1 MEHSHSETF
10 SNEEAVQELE
20 EVQQHYTAE
29 YVKELQESLNWHAA
43 ILTVLLAEAGGV
55 VEVEAKDLEG
65 IQLEKAKAQVSYDEE
80 RNAYIIEG
88 LYTEDES

>member
-1 MEHSHSETF
+1 MEPSHSET
-10 SNEEAVQELE
+10 SSDEDTIKPVEEE
-20 EVQQHYTAE
+20 ETVYTNG

-43 ILTVLLAEAGGV
+43 ILTVLLQEAGGV

-65 IQLEKAKAQVSYDEE
+65 IRLDRARAQVSYDEE
-80 RNAYIIEG
+80 RKVYTIEG